1 MEVYKIVIYEVT
13 FLFLFASIGFFF
25 SNLSEGKEPWVP
37 LISIFLLLAYF
48 WVIPK
53 FL

>member
-1 MEVYKIVIYEVT
+1 MEVYKLVIYEVA
-13 FLFLFASIGFFF
+13 FLFLFAGIGFFF
-25 SNLSEGKEPWVP
+25 SDLSEGKEPWVP